1 MSGPLGVGDRAPEV
15 RLPSHD
21 HVPTALSDYRGAPLV
36 VVFFPLAFTSTCT
49 EELCTF
55 GDDLASYREMGASVV
70 AISVDSPY
78 VLARYRAECGV
89 EFPFL
94 SDFHREAA
102 RAFGVLRPEPLGP
115 GLRDTSD
122 RSVFVIDGGGVIR
135 YAWMSKNPGLLPPFE
150 EIRGAVGALR

>member
-1 MSGPLGVGDRAPEV
+1 MTRLLQPGDPAPEI
-15 RLPSHD
+15 RLPAHD
-21 HVPTALSDYRGAPLV
+21 RTEAALADYLGTTLV

-55 GDDLASYREMGASVV
+55 GDDLASYDEMGASVV

-78 VLARYRAECGV
+78 VLARYREECGA

-102 RAFGVLRPEPLGP
+102 ERFGVLRPEPLGV
-115 GLRDTSD
+115 GLRNTSN
-122 RSVFVIDGGGVIR
+122 RSVFVIDPTGVVR
-135 YAWMSKNPGLLPPFE
+135 YAWMSKNPNVLPPFE
-150 EIRGAVGALR
+150 EVKAAVRAIR